1 MENASDPKKTTN
13 PGHSTLAI
21 TKVTNHQ
28 GEVVPPGG
36 TLITRQFATFSGTC
50 APYLGNR
57 TFRFTRLDT
66 PGAYEFPVA
75 ANATTWQTQANFRN
89 PGSWEHVIKDL
100 DLDEESLPVTY
111 VWMDVT
117 NPLVE

>member
-50 APYLGNR
+50 PPLPKTR
-57 TFRFTRLDT
+57 MLIFTRLDT
-66 PGAYEFPVA
+66 GGAYEFPVM
-75 ANATTWQTQANFRN
+75 ANATTWETKANFLN
-89 PGSWEHVIKDL
+89 PGSWQHVIKDS
-100 DLDEESLPVTY
+100 DLDEVSPPVTY
-111 VWMDVT
+111 VWV
-117 NPLVE
+117 